1 MSSIFIGELAGT
13 ATLLYLGNGVVANM
27 LLKNTKGNGTG
38 LLAIAA
44 CWAFAVTIGVFVS
57 TYFGS
62 SGAHLNPIVTIAGC
76 IKSGDWSLF
85 PTYIGAQLIGAM
97 LGQLLVWL
105 HYKPH
110 YDATDD
116 AGAIRASFCTD
127 PAIRGFCLS
136 LSCGSFRNFF
146 KR

>member
-27 LLKNTKGNGTG
+27 LLKDTKGSGTG

-44 CWAFAVTIGVFVS
+44 AWAFAVTIAIYVS

-76 IKSGDWSLF
+76 VKSGDWSLF
-85 PTYIGAQLIGAM
+85 PTFIGGQLLGAM

-110 YDATDD
+110 YEIKVRFALRF
-116 AGAIRASFCTD
+116 APIQQSK
-127 PAIRGFCLS
+127 IHHSILYQKLS
-136 LSCGSFRNFF
+136 PPP
-146 KR
+146 

>member
-27 LLKNTKGNGTG
+27 LLKDTKGSGTG

-44 CWAFAVTIGVFVS
+44 AWAFAVTIAIYVS

-76 IKSGDWSLF
+76 VKSGDWSLF
-85 PTYIGAQLIGAM
+85 PTFIGAQLLGAM

-110 YDATDD
+110 YDATTDK
-116 AGAIRASFCTD
+116 GAIRASFCTD
-127 PAIRGFCLS
+127 PAIKNTPF
-136 LSCGSFRNFF
+136 NFISEAF
-146 KR
+146 A

>member
-27 LLKNTKGNGTG
+27 LLKDTKGSGTG

-44 CWAFAVTIGVFVS
+44 AWAFAVTIAIYVS

-76 IKSGDWSLF
+76 VKSGDWSLF
-85 PTYIGAQLIGAM
+85 PT
-97 LGQLLVWL
+97 
-105 HYKPH
+105 
-110 YDATDD
+110 
-116 AGAIRASFCTD
+116 
-127 PAIRGFCLS
+127 
-136 LSCGSFRNFF
+136 
-146 KR
+146 